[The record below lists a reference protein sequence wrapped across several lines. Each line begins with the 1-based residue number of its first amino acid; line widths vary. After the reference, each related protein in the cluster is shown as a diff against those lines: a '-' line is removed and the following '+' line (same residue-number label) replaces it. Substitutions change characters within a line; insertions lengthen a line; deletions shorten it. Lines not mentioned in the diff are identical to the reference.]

1 MKQFNLKNG
10 GQLSY
15 FLTTNSEAPFAQ
27 SSTID
32 PNLVKNYVSKSAMKQ
47 LEELSS
53 VKISSDLS
61 EVRFLL
67 WTPEDGAENY
77 WEFEAGVDP
86 QELLNRNFDPSR
98 PTKFI
103 SHGWNS
109 DGPGFA
115 KGFAEGIL

>member
-1 MKQFNLKNG
+1 
-10 GQLSY
+10 
-15 FLTTNSEAPFAQ
+15 
-27 SSTID
+27 
-32 PNLVKNYVSKSAMKQ
+32 MKQ
-47 LEELSS
+47 LEESSS

-67 WTPEDGAENY
+67 WTPEDGTENY

-86 QELLNRNFDPSR
+86 KELLNRNFDPSR

-115 KGFAEGIL
+115 KGFVEGRF